1 MACCLLAV
9 NAPSALLCIP
19 RFPEPIGVFLFLRTE
34 VAENTFL
41 VLSNDK
47 VE

>member
-19 RFPEPIGVFLFLRTE
+19 RFPELIGVFLFLRTE